1 MVFVLAM
8 LITIAIIWFIVK
20 RPKKKRF
27 VQKPEV
33 QEPIEAIQPPPEVH
47 VEQPQT
53 VEKTNAGQD
62 KPDT

>member
-8 LITIAIIWFIVK
+8 LITVAIIWFIVK

-33 QEPIEAIQPPPEVH
+33 QEPREAIEPLPDVH
-47 VEQPQT
+47 VEPPQT
-53 VEKTNAGQD
+53 VEKTTAEQD
-62 KPDT
+62 KPE